1 MTSKT
6 PITPDVITIPRK
18 VDGDIL
24 PNIIG
29 LQKDALANAL
39 DEIGTPAKQ
48 IKMRTAQIWQWL
60 YVKGAQSFDEMTNL
74 SKDFRTLLL
83 KSFSITRPE
92 IIHDKLQM
100 MGPENTYFVL
110 REAMRLKLFSSQK
123 KIEVHYV
130 YQAK

>member
-18 VDGDIL
+18 MDGDIL

-39 DEIGTPAKQ
+39 NEIGTPAKQ

-60 YVKGAQSFDEMTNL
+60 YVKGAQTF
-74 SKDFRTLLL
+74 
-83 KSFSITRPE
+83 E
-92 IIHDKLQM
+92 IGRAH
-100 MGPENTYFVL
+100 V
-110 REAMRLKLFSSQK
+110 
-123 KIEVHYV
+123 
-130 YQAK
+130 

>member
-18 VDGDIL
+18 VDVDIL

-39 DEIGTPAKQ
+39 NEIGIPAKQ

-60 YVKGAQSFDEMTNL
+60 YVKGAQTFDEMTNL

-92 IIHDKLQM
+92 IITRQISNDGTRKYLLR
-100 MGPENTYFVL
+100 VL
-110 REAMRLKLFSSQK
+110 SLIHISEPTRP
-123 KIEVHYV
+123 Y
-130 YQAK
+130 

>member
-39 DEIGTPAKQ
+39 NEIGIPAKQ

-60 YVKGAQSFDEMTNL
+60 YVKGAQTFDEMTTFQKIFAL
-74 SKDFRTLLL
+74 
-83 KSFSITRPE
+83 
-92 IIHDKLQM
+92 
-100 MGPENTYFVL
+100 YF
-110 REAMRLKLFSSQK
+110 
-123 KIEVHYV
+123 
-130 YQAK
+130 

>member
-92 IIHDKLQM
+92 IITRQISNDGTRKYLLHK
-100 MGPENTYFVL
+100 
-110 REAMRLKLFSSQK
+110 S
-123 KIEVHYV
+123 
-130 YQAK
+130 